1 MLLFILNVVKE
12 RPQIESTEAFTMKAQ
27 GWKQEKLIQFNR
39 NQESLS
45 FRNIVSRDFIL
56 AKMSGNL
63 KKKGTFWWQ
72 EVFCVL
78 SNIGLVIMK
87 NSTDKFIQL
96 YPFLDFEIFEDKN
109 ELMFTLKTINKKSDL
124 ILQVYSIDDFNLWI
138 NALKDFRIQI
148 DKKIK

>member
-1 MLLFILNVVKE
+1 
-12 RPQIESTEAFTMKAQ
+12 
-27 GWKQEKLIQFNR
+27 
-39 NQESLS
+39 
-45 FRNIVSRDFIL
+45 
-56 AKMSGNL
+56 MSGNL

-138 NALKDFRIQI
+138 NALKDFRI
-148 DKKIK
+148 